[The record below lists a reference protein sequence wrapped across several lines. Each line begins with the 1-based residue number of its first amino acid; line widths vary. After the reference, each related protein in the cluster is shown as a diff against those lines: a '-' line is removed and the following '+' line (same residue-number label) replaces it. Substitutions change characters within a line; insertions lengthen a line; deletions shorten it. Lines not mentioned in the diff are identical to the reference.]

1 MTLKF
6 GDLVIVVET
15 DRVMDGK
22 RPGLYVGNTFC
33 IQRVGRF
40 TNKDCAEEFLNQII
54 RIMANYGVRKEEPDD
69 DER

>member
-15 DRVMDGK
+15 DRIMDGK
-22 RPGLYVGNTFC
+22 RPGLYVGDKYC
-33 IQRVGRF
+33 IHRVGRF

-54 RIMANYGVRKEEPDD
+54 RIMANYGVRKEESNDN
-69 DER
+69 ER